1 MFKKADSFIFK
12 ENSFED
18 TYINDTG
25 DFALSATI
33 NNNIIEYP
41 SNRDMYVL
49 ISPIISNKKISN
61 KKINNFKLL
70 VIVICLLLII
80 KLI

>member
-1 MFKKADSFIFK
+1 MFKKCKSFIFK
-12 ENSFED
+12 EKSFED

-33 NNNIIEYP
+33 NNITEHQ

-49 ISPIISNKKISN
+49 IPPTIIDEPLSYSKI
-61 KKINNFKLL
+61 L
-70 VIVICLLLII
+70 VKVIFIIVIILYYLI
-80 KLI
+80 